1 MGAVRSANYWKVSS
15 KDRAVDA
22 EKKKRKPKKTKTKK
36 EVSNGR
42 IVES

>member
-22 EKKKRKPKKTKTKK
+22 EKKKRKPKKQKQKRRFQMG
-36 EVSNGR
+36 E
-42 IVES
+42 